1 MFRSRSIST
10 FLVGGTAIAALA
22 LSACGSDNNN
32 SSKSAN
38 TTTTQAKSASA
49 ATVVVDTT
57 DLGKVLA
64 DSKDRTLYLFMKD
77 SGTTSECNDACATA
91 WPPLTVSGTPTAA
104 SGAEASLVGMTTRAD
119 GTTQVTYNGHPVYR
133 FSGDQ
138 SAGQTAGQGLT
149 AFGGSWYAVS
159 PTGEQVTGTAS
170 SSGSSG
176 TSSGGSGY

>member
-1 MFRSRSIST
+1 MFRTRSIST
-10 FLVGGTAIAALA
+10 FFVGGTVIAALA

-38 TTTTQAKSASA
+38 TTTTQAKSASS

-138 SAGQTAGQGLT
+138 SPGQTAGQGLT
-149 AFGGSWYAVS
+149 AFGGAWYAVS